1 MNPYQTEIDL
11 SLRIYEE
18 DARSGDNCSSRLANN
33 GGILRIPVFQGVIVG
48 DGLGVGRRCGIG
60 DFCDGLGKMG
70 IGIGGFVMSNG

>member
-33 GGILRIPVFQGVIVG
+33 GDILRIPVFQGVIVG
-48 DGLGVGRRCGIG
+48 DGLVVGRRCGIG
-60 DFCDGLGKMG
+60 DFCDGLGMMG